1 MPESVDD
8 SDEGSRAQIL
18 AKLQTELQQ
27 PKALAHITKSLE
39 KEIQRALAAPK
50 AGANDN
56 QRQLEQER
64 KKLQNLIAAIEGGAS
79 VPSTLLKAVADREA
93 TIKRLEAE
101 LRKEEE
107 KPAGKPL
114 PDLPSWVGEQ
124 LKDLA
129 GLLKSDPA
137 KVKSEFRRLNL
148 QLTFHP
154 TEAEPRDHYVVKG
167 QCDLGALVFFYLRSR
182 HQSAVLGS
190 LREHQAHSRTPILLR
205 FHARLP
211 SVEALGRWRERGERC
226 TN

>member
-1 MPESVDD
+1 M
-8 SDEGSRAQIL
+8 
-18 AKLQTELQQ
+18 
-27 PKALAHITKSLE
+27 AHITKSFE
-39 KEIQRALAAPK
+39 KEVQRALASPK

-64 KKLQNLIAAIEGGAS
+64 KKLQNLITAIEGGAS
-79 VPSTLLKAVADREA
+79 VSSTLLKAVADREA

-107 KPAGKPL
+107 KPSSKKL
-114 PDLPSWVGEQ
+114 PDLPSWVREQ

-154 TEAEPRDHYVVKG
+154 TEADPRDHYIVKG
-167 QCDLGALVFFYLRSR
+167 HCNLGALVFFYLRSR
-182 HQSAVLGS
+182 HQGAALGS
-190 LREHQAHSRTPILLR
+190 LREHQAHSRTLILLR
-205 FHARLP
+205 FLVRLP
-211 SVEALGRWRERGERC
+211 SVDATGRWRERGRMGR
-226 TN
+226 